1 MLELIQ
7 SYKKIAWYSKPWLLR
22 ALWIFTTGIVLGG
35 ITGSLTPELLTPIF
49 KSLSDE
55 FGSDPGLTPAF
66 AKGIFIQNITVSA
79 FAALGGVIIGILPFL
94 VLLIN
99 GFLIG
104 YIVVAIGLFGPS
116 NPAANFTSVLIG
128 IIPHGIIEIPTF
140 IIASALGLQL
150 GVRWITEPRGEK
162 LAAFKSSLI
171 SIAYAA
177 PLILILLFIAAI
189 IEVFVTGRLLS

>member
-99 GFLIG
+99 GFLLSSIKQ
-104 YIVVAIGLFGPS
+104 ITSISLPS
-116 NPAANFTSVLIG
+116 
-128 IIPHGIIEIPTF
+128 
-140 IIASALGLQL
+140 
-150 GVRWITEPRGEK
+150 R
-162 LAAFKSSLI
+162 
-171 SIAYAA
+171 
-177 PLILILLFIAAI
+177 LLFMLLIKCLIVSRFCKANCIKLMKACR
-189 IEVFVTGRLLS
+189 TLRLLKSTVL

>member
-1 MLELIQ
+1 
-7 SYKKIAWYSKPWLLR
+7 
-22 ALWIFTTGIVLGG
+22 
-35 ITGSLTPELLTPIF
+35 
-49 KSLSDE
+49 
-55 FGSDPGLTPAF
+55 
-66 AKGIFIQNITVSA
+66 
-79 FAALGGVIIGILPFL
+79 
-94 VLLIN
+94 
-99 GFLIG
+99 
-104 YIVVAIGLFGPS
+104 
-116 NPAANFTSVLIG
+116 LIG